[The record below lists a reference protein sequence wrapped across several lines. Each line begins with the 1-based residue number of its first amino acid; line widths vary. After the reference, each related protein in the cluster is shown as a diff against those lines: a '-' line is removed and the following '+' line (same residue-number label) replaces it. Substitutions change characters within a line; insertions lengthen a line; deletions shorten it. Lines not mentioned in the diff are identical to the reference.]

1 MSIAI
6 CMSACVY
13 SVSHILY
20 ITEAGPLT
28 KRTFIKTTSLFAIVL
43 ILKFMITLRNNDVV
57 LIKVP
62 TVNYTSC
69 TAVSRTY
76 RDVL

>member
-1 MSIAI
+1 
-6 CMSACVY
+6 MSACVY

-20 ITEAGPLT
+20 ITEAGP
-28 KRTFIKTTSLFAIVL
+28 IKTTSLFAIVL

-69 TAVSRTY
+69 TAVLRTY